1 MRQNSNDFT
10 RVQRMYGEKNNEQK
24 CIKEFPN
31 KWKHQCFRSGKGLG
45 LEAELTSF
53 SF

>member
-10 RVQRMYGEKNNEQK
+10 RVPRMYGEKNNEQK

-31 KWKHQCFRSGKGLG
+31 KWKHQCFRNGKGLDP
-45 LEAELTSF
+45 ELTSL